1 MHVELGQLKHTALPF
16 CHAVILVLSAVLGE
30 LLPTCLLPPPLP
42 PSPQPHPCSLS
53 PSPTCLDLGF
63 SSPPTST
70 TAPPR
75 PHPSSTSQKTFRRF
89 PTKSDTTGM
98 AACAG
103 WILTV
108 ASVLSLVTHVL
119 HVFFPS
125 LLNSPW
131 ASITTLPRPSGAAA
145 NRSGVHDNDPT
156 VSAGVGDTESCVVQG
171 EVV

>member
-1 MHVELGQLKHTALPF
+1 MLFLLLLCVVF
-16 CHAVILVLSAVLGE
+16 AVVVLCLLLWCCEFAVVVLCLLLWCCEFAVLVL
-30 LLPTCLLPPPLP
+30 CLLSFAVPHLPGSRFLHPPNSTPPHTTPPP
-42 PSPQPHPCSLS
+42 
-53 PSPTCLDLGF
+53 
-63 SSPPTST
+63 
-70 TAPPR
+70 
-75 PHPSSTSQKTFRRF
+75 PSSTSQKTFRRF

-108 ASVLSLVTHVL
+108 ASVLSMVTHVL

-125 LLNSPW
+125 LLKSPW

-156 VSAGVGDTESCVVQG
+156 VSADVSDTENCVVQG